1 MVFEDFE
8 IAVPKRD
15 NSAGPTASIV
25 CGNRLRR
32 LVGLGVALPI
42 CFSSTI
48 FPDEAARAQESDEE
62 QLEEIVVTGRFQ
74 RSLQDALDEK
84 REASEIIEALSAE
97 DIGSL
102 PDTSVAESL
111 ARLPGVSHTR
121 NAFGASGLS
130 IRGLGSILT
139 STTLNDRDLASEW
152 GDRSISFNLF
162 PAELISRA
170 TVYKAPSASHVEGGI
185 GGTVNLQTARAL
197 DWGERAIALNFRG
210 RYNDL
215 GGKVPEGESTGYRG
229 SATYVDQFADDTLG
243 VALGYAGQF
252 APLVSASTYIY
263 ESRTVEWGGFIEGLP
278 GAGGGSGP
286 TNDFNVPYGGES
298 SVLNGTSDRHSVLG
312 TLQWRPSGTFEMN
325 FDGFFSTFEQEG
337 WAAGLSL
344 GGLGTFGNRWE
355 DVEVDGFN
363 IVGATVECLVP
374 EPTQCLERGWGQ
386 DLSAINAVDNAGSQL
401 HSYGAGGHWTRGS
414 VTLFYDVSWSRANA
428 ENEYAT
434 VQYRPY
440 RAGPG
445 PAELIRPVA
454 SFGEN
459 EAGAGFVTTPLDFL
473 DPSSNRLDSF
483 FVIDD
488 TRTDDI
494 LTYKADLEFA
504 LGSPFF
510 TAVTAG
516 ARFVNRDNEL
526 IARRT
531 RVPPGD
537 AGPPVPIDPQHVI
550 GVLDQSEADTAFDTT
565 PILVLDAQAVREAV
579 FPTIRPQVL
588 PSSGHYIEEDVS
600 AVYSQMDFETG
611 SSGLRIAGNFG
622 VRVVRTDVHTR
633 GTASIDDVPAP
644 IRTSDSYT
652 EALPSANVNFFPRD
666 DFIVRLAAS
675 RAIARP
681 AVTFLSPGTD
691 QYGDTIYGG
700 VNGGGNPYL
709 RPFVADQVDLSFE
722 KYFDE
727 DTALAVALFGK
738 EMDTFITQS
747 RTVAGPPD
755 HWISYIPA
763 NGNGGG
769 LVGLEVTFQHN
780 FMNLLPPQ
788 AGTVGI
794 YATYSYTDS
803 DIELTETFNSSTFGL
818 DGQSDHVGNVTLH
831 YFRNRFSARLSYRY
845 RSEFTRPQRP
855 ARAFT
860 TNAAEGDLSFQVSV
874 DASDRLN
881 FYLEGW
887 NMTNEPRD
895 NYYGLESLQGAYG
908 IFGRNLQF
916 GLTYRP

>member
-1 MVFEDFE
+1 MRHHVWSLNA
-8 IAVPKRD
+8 I
-15 NSAGPTASIV
+15 G
-25 CGNRLRR
+25 
-32 LVGLGVALPI
+32 VGLLLLLSPSLCAGQAAGE
-42 CFSSTI
+42 
-48 FPDEAARAQESDEE
+48 PDSEPAE
-62 QLEEIVVTGRFQ
+62 LEEIVVTGRFQ

-97 DIGSL
+97 DIGAL

-170 TVYKAPSASHVEGGI
+170 TVYKAPAANHVEGGI

-197 DWGERAIALNFRG
+197 DWGERSIAVNFRG

-215 GGKVPEGESTGYRG
+215 GGEVPDGESTGYRG
-229 SATYVDQFADDTLG
+229 SATYIDQFADDTLG

-263 ESRTVEWGGFIEGLP
+263 ESRTVDFGGYIDGLP
-278 GAGGGSGP
+278 DGFGP
-286 TNDFNVPYGGES
+286 NNDLNVPYGGES
-298 SVLNGTSDRHSVLG
+298 SVLNGTSDRHSFLG
-312 TLQWRPSGTFEMN
+312 TLQWRPSGNFEMN
-325 FDGFFSTFEQEG
+325 FDGFFSTFEQRG
-337 WAAGLSL
+337 WAAGLGL
-344 GGLGTFGNRWE
+344 GGLGTFGNTYR
-355 DVEVDGFN
+355 DAKVDGFN
-363 IVGATVECLVP
+363 LIGATVVCLRA

-386 DLSAINAVDNAGSQL
+386 DLSVINAVDNAGSEL
-401 HSYGAGGHWTRGS
+401 HSYGVGGHWTRGS
-414 VTLFYDVSWSRANA
+414 VTLMYDVSYSRADA
-428 ENEYAT
+428 DNEYAT
-434 VQYRPY
+434 VHYRPY
-440 RAGPG
+440 EEGPG
-445 PAELIRPVA
+445 PAKLIRPVA

-459 EAGAGFVTTPLDFL
+459 EEGAGFVTSPLDFL
-473 DPSSNRLDSF
+473 DLSRNRLDSF

-488 TRTDDI
+488 TRNDEI
-494 LTYKADLEFA
+494 FTYQADLEFA

-510 TAVTAG
+510 TAVTTG
-516 ARFVNRDNEL
+516 VRLINRDNEL
-526 IARRT
+526 IPRRR
-531 RVPPGD
+531 RVPPSE
-537 AGPPVPIDPQHVI
+537 AGPPVPIDSHHVI
-550 GVLDQSEADTAFDTT
+550 GVLDQAKVDAAFDTT
-565 PILVLDAQAVREAV
+565 PILVLDAQAVRQAV
-579 FPTIRPQVL
+579 YPEIQPRVL
-588 PSSGHYIEEDVS
+588 PSSGHFIEEDIS
-600 AVYSQMDFETG
+600 ALYAQMDFET
-611 SSGLRIAGNFG
+611 SSSAG
-622 VRVVRTDVHTR
+622 VRVAGNYGVRLVKTDVNTS
-633 GTASIDDVPAP
+633 GASSIDDVFAP
-644 IRTSDSYT
+644 TQTSDSYT
-652 EALPSANVNFFPRD
+652 EALPSANINFFPRD
-666 DFIVRLAAS
+666 DFIIRLAAS
-675 RAIARP
+675 RVIARP

-700 VNGGGNPYL
+700 VNGGGNPFL

-722 KYFDE
+722 KYFDA
-727 DTALAVALFGK
+727 DTALAIALFGK

-747 RTVAGPPD
+747 RTVSGPPD
-755 HWISYIPA
+755 DTISYVPA
-763 NGNGGG
+763 NGTGGSI
-769 LVGLEVTFQHN
+769 LGLEVTYQHN
-780 FMNLLPPQ
+780 FQDLLPPQ

-831 YFRNRFSARLSYRY
+831 YYRNRFSARLSYRY

-860 TNAAEGDLSFQVSV
+860 TNTAEGDLSFQVSF
-874 DASDRLN
+874 DASERLH
-881 FYLEGW
+881 FYVEGW
-887 NMTNEPRD
+887 NLLDEPRD

-908 IFGRNLQF
+908 IYGRNLQF

>member
-1 MVFEDFE
+1 MGFFQFPFRCQA
-8 IAVPKRD
+8 IPPCPRYLTWLCLLPGLCMGQG
-15 NSAGPTASIV
+15 AGEPA
-25 CGNRLRR
+25 
-32 LVGLGVALPI
+32 
-42 CFSSTI
+42 
-48 FPDEAARAQESDEE
+48 DEVEV
-62 QLEEIVVTGRFQ
+62 LEEIVVTGRFQ
-74 RSLQDALDEK
+74 RSLQDALSEK
-84 REASEIIEALSAE
+84 RDASEIIEALSAE

-162 PAELISRA
+162 PAELVSRA
-170 TVYKAPSASHVEGGI
+170 TIYKAPAANHVEGGI

-197 DWGERAIALNFRG
+197 DWGERSVAVNFRG

-263 ESRTVEWGGFIEGLP
+263 ESRTVDFGGYIDGLP
-278 GAGGGSGP
+278 DGFGAN
-286 TNDFNVPYGGES
+286 NDFNVPYGGES

-312 TLQWRPSGTFEMN
+312 TLQWRPTGTFEMN

-337 WAAGLSL
+337 WAAGLGL
-344 GGLGTFGNRWE
+344 GGLGTFGNRYE
-355 DVEVDGFN
+355 DLKVDGFN
-363 IVGATVECLVP
+363 VVGATVVCSRA

-386 DLSAINAVDNAGSQL
+386 DLSAINAVDNADSEL
-401 HSYGAGGHWTRGS
+401 HSYGVGGHWTRGS
-414 VTLFYDVSWSRANA
+414 VRLGYDVSWSKAVA
-428 ENEYAT
+428 DNEYAT
-434 VQYRPY
+434 VHYRPY
-440 RAGPG
+440 REGSE
-445 PAELIRPVA
+445 PAELIRPAA

-459 EAGAGFVTTPLDFL
+459 GEGAGFLTSPLDFV
-473 DPSSNRLDSF
+473 DVASNRVDAF

-488 TRTDDI
+488 DRNDEI
-494 LTYKADLEFA
+494 FTYKADLEFA
-504 LGSPFF
+504 LDTPFL
-510 TAVTAG
+510 TAAG
-516 ARFVNRDNEL
+516 TGVRLVNRDNEL
-526 IARRT
+526 IPRRT
-531 RVPPGD
+531 RLLPGD
-537 AGPPVPIDPQHVI
+537 AGPPVPIDSQHIV
-550 GVLDQSEADTAFDTT
+550 GVLDQSRVDSAFDIN
-565 PILVLDAQAVREAV
+565 PILVLDARAVRQAE
-579 FPTIRPQVL
+579 FPDVRARLL
-588 PSSGHYIEEDVS
+588 PSSGHFIEEDVR
-600 AVYSQMDFETG
+600 VYYARMDFETSLAAG
-611 SSGLRIAGNFG
+611 VPVAGNFG
-622 VRVVRTDVHTR
+622 VRVVRTDVGTS
-633 GTASIDDVPAP
+633 GTASVEDVPTP
-644 IRTSDSYT
+644 VHTSDSYT
-652 EALPSANVNFFPRD
+652 EALPSANINFFPGD
-666 DFIVRLAAS
+666 DFIIRLAAS

-691 QYGDTIYGG
+691 QYGDTIFGG
-700 VNGGGNPYL
+700 VNGGGNPFL
-709 RPFVADQVDLSFE
+709 RPFVADQLDLSFE

-727 DTALAVALFGK
+727 DTALAIALFGK
-738 EMDTFITQS
+738 EMNTFITQS
-747 RTVAGPPD
+747 RIVSGPPD
-755 HWISYIPA
+755 DTISYVPA
-763 NGNGGG
+763 NGSGGS
-769 LVGLEVTFQHN
+769 LLGLEVTYQHN
-780 FMNLLPPQ
+780 FQNLLPPE